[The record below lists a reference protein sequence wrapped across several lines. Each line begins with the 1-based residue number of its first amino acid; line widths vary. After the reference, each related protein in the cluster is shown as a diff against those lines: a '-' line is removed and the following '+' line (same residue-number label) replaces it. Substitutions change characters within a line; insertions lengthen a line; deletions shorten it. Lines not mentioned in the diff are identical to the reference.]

1 MYINNYH
8 NYQILNSY
16 FIYIIKEK
24 EQHFFKI
31 KLYFIELL
39 RASGG

>member
-1 MYINNYH
+1 MYINNYD

-24 EQHFFKI
+24 EKHFFKI
-31 KLYFIELL
+31 KLYSIELL
-39 RASGG
+39 RALHG